1 MKNEAKQIKQAEHL
15 IEQNHLKQAAAL
27 AHRLLRRRP
36 KSLPILER
44 LVRLFLSAEDLYGAA
59 EALELLRRERPV
71 RQAPIYWLE
80 ALLAKKRRQEG
91 RAVKAA
97 RHAIEL
103 DELSGEPLE
112 QCYGILRD
120 DALDYRGQIAEGVR
134 YMKKIYELW
143 ASGGVVPKERPG
155 WHSVVAACYTNYLFV
170 THYLPLSRAE
180 HWQNARGFQKL
191 FTDVV
196 PLPEVTRRPP
206 HERLRIGYIS
216 PDFRRHVVF
225 FFCYALFVFYARERF
240 DIYAY
245 AKCGKNSVTD
255 WIAERAQVRIIE
267 KDSPEEAARKIREDE
282 IDILFDLAGHTARTG
297 LPILAYRPA
306 PIQMSGIGYFDTT
319 GLDAIDYF
327 LTDELCDP
335 PGQNDAYFTERLLR
349 LPESHFCYMYH
360 EKQMPPIG
368 LLAVERQGHVT
379 FGSFNN
385 FRKMNDAVLRVW
397 ARILAAVPDSVLYVK
412 AVLFETEEGREAG
425 YERLE
430 RAGIAR
436 ERVRME
442 KPEDEYLH
450 CYEDVDIAL
459 DPWPYPGGGTTCD
472 ALYMGVPV
480 VTLVGESHHRRFGY
494 SLLKNVGLEE
504 LCAWNEEEYVEK
516 AVALA
521 HDLPRLNRLH
531 QTLRAQMEQSP
542 VMNGPRYMRNLEA
555 AYTRI
560 YGYWQDKQRVQEAA
574 RRRRPVLALTDE
586 ALPLLAAAF
595 GEDVSSFSAER
606 AAAML
611 DAQGIRLLM
620 LGSERN
626 LQLALPYD
634 VTTHVYL
641 FLLDGYPALR
651 DALTEAGLVEHEQ
664 FFDGRCLLGGHP
676 WISELRRVIQPQ
688 KFIEAL

>member
-1 MKNEAKQIKQAEHL
+1 MKDYRKKVTQIERLLDKKQKIKGL
-15 IEQNHLKQAAAL
+15 AL
-27 AHRLLRRRP
+27 AHRLLRHHP
-36 KSLPILER
+36 HDLVILER
-44 LVRLFLSAEDLYGAA
+44 LTRTLIKAEDLVGAEA
-59 EALELLRRERPV
+59 ALDYLRQENPPEKGPIYYLAAKIAQQQKQRTKAVQAARKALELGFLTDFYKVE
-71 RQAPIYWLE
+71 
-80 ALLAKKRRQEG
+80 
-91 RAVKAA
+91 
-97 RHAIEL
+97 
-103 DELSGEPLE
+103 
-112 QCYGILRD
+112 CYGILCE
-120 DALDYRGQIAEGVR
+120 DAEKYRGDLEEAAAYQ
-134 YMKKIYELW
+134 KKIFSLYET
-143 ASGGVVPKERPG
+143 GKVVEKDSPG
-155 WHSVVAACYTNYLFV
+155 WRGAVTTSYTNFLFQQ
-170 THYLPLSRAE
+170 HYLPHPQQVMYARARKYQSFFDDIVPFQTSLAE
-180 HWQNARGFQKL
+180 HQ
-191 FTDVV
+191 
-196 PLPEVTRRPP
+196 
-206 HERLRIGYIS
+206 HERIRVGYIS
-216 PDFRRHVVF
+216 PDFRPHVVL
-225 FFCYALFVFYARERF
+225 FFCFAFFVHYHQERF
-240 DIYAY
+240 SVYAY
-245 AKCGKNSVTD
+245 ANCAENTITD
-255 WIAERAQVRIIE
+255 WMIELGVHVRIVE
-267 KDSPEEAARKIREDE
+267 KDTPEEIARRIKADE
-282 IDILFDLAGHTARTG
+282 IDILVDLAGHTGNTG
-297 LPILAYRPA
+297 LPALAYRPA
-306 PIQMSGIGYFDTT
+306 PVQMTGVGYFDTT
-319 GLDAIDYF
+319 GLDAVDYF
-327 LTDELCDP
+327 LTDVHCDP
-335 PGQNDAYFTERLLR
+335 VGQNDAYFTERLLR
-349 LPESHFCYMYH
+349 LPESHFNYIYRDT
-360 EKQMPPIG
+360 EIPPIKP
-368 LLAVERQGHVT
+368 LAAERNGHVT

-385 FRKMNDAVLRVW
+385 SRKLNDEVLKTW
-397 ARILAAVPDSVLYVK
+397 ARILAAVPEAQLYLK
-412 AVLFETEEGREAG
+412 DALYNTSEGREAMTV
-425 YERLE
+425 RLE
-430 RAGIAR
+430 RAGIQIS
-436 ERVRME
+436 RVRME
-442 KPEDEYLH
+442 RTEQEYHH
-450 CYEDVDIAL
+450 CYEDMDIAL

-595 GEDVSSFSAER
+595 GEDVSSLSAER

-664 FFDGRCLLGGHP
+664 FFDGHCLLGGHP
-676 WISELRRVIQPQ
+676 WISELRFGGAV
-688 KFIEAL
+688 